1 MTDSR
6 LSTETE
12 RPNARADAKLR
23 ALVYYFIEQ
32 CTGTQAQLGAIRL
45 NKALWFTDVYY
56 YLSTGRQMT
65 ESVYVQGKFGPVP
78 KRILGVLYD
87 LEEQDAIT
95 IIEPAVFF
103 DVNHYA
109 INKATDA
116 FNGMLSE
123 SEKTFAKNVFDAVS
137 RYSWNELSDLTQGA
151 LLREPPEGEVL
162 DVGEVALRMH
172 PPPFTPEEINEMCD
186 RLVNS
191 GLGFV
196 LVED

>member
-65 ESVYVQGKFGPVP
+65 ESVYVKHQFPVA

-87 LEEQDAIT
+87 LEEQGTIT
-95 IIEPAVFF
+95 IIAPAVPFNARHF
-103 DVNHYA
+103 AVN
-109 INKATDA
+109 KLTDE
-116 FNGMLSE
+116 FNGVLSE
-123 SEKTFAKNVFDAVS
+123 SEKAFAKTILDGVLGYNTNEINQLNHDVF
-137 RYSWNELSDLTQGA
+137 WEET
-151 LLREPPEGEVL
+151 PEGEVL
-162 DVGEVALRMH
+162 DIEEIALRMH

>member
-65 ESVYVQGKFGPVP
+65 ESVYVKRSYPVP
-78 KRILGVLYD
+78 KRIVGKLYD
-87 LEEQDAIT
+87 LQEQGTIT
-95 IIEPAVFF
+95 IIRPGVPFDAHYFGINKPTDEFNGVLSKSEKAFAKTILDAVLGHSINEINQ
-103 DVNHYA
+103 VNH
-109 INKATDA
+109 D
-116 FNGMLSE
+116 
-123 SEKTFAKNVFDAVS
+123 VF
-137 RYSWNELSDLTQGA
+137 WQET
-151 LLREPPEGEVL
+151 PEGEVL
-162 DVGEVALRMH
+162 DIEKIALRMH